1 MALIVKS
8 MLRKGYSLSSDF
20 SDVYLEVDNKYLSKQ
35 YIPSLLTKQKIWV
48 TGTFL
53 EVSKIYG
60 EISKEEMDVFQ
71 KFIVGKSAK
80 FFLIPGLLV
89 PYDKLYLDQASWISL
104 RDCGIFPE
112 EYQIKVRLEKMIA
125 IEPSTEKTQEI
136 ELYPHRD
143 VVAMGT

>member
-20 SDVYLEVDNKYLSKQ
+20 SDVYLEVDNKYLSRQ

-60 EISKEEMDVFQ
+60 EISKEEMMSS
-71 KFIVGKSAK
+71 KN
-80 FFLIPGLLV
+80 L
-89 PYDKLYLDQASWISL
+89 
-104 RDCGIFPE
+104 
-112 EYQIKVRLEKMIA
+112 
-125 IEPSTEKTQEI
+125 
-136 ELYPHRD
+136 
-143 VVAMGT
+143 